1 MSVDRDGDGDGSE
14 WLDHLEGRLMHP
26 DLWHPANIKALAMP
40 PPPPGASKPTVGG
53 RSPRPD
59 GAAVMDDDD
68 EIIPIGELLET
79 GLFCR
84 ESWLGPDERH
94 AELKKAIIESSDKP
108 RRGRAPRK
116 STLASVAKQASKAG
130 IEVARYEV
138 EPDGKINVVTGQPEP
153 STESN
158 PWLGDL
164 KVTKQ

>member
-14 WLDHLEGRLMHP
+14 CSDHLEGRLLHP

-40 PPPPGASKPTVGG
+40 PPRKPTVGA
-53 RSPRPD
+53 RSPRPHD
-59 GAAVMDDDD
+59 AAVIDDDD
-68 EIIPIGELLET
+68 EIIPIGDLLET

-84 ESWLGPDERH
+84 ESWLGPDFDRERH
-94 AELKKAIIESSDKP
+94 AELKKAILESSDKP
-108 RRGRAPRK
+108 RRVRAPRK
-116 STLASVAKQASKAG
+116 PTLASVAKQASKAG

-158 PWLGDL
+158 PWLDDL